1 LPGFAPCLVSIHAEI
16 VAELALMAT
25 SVWEKMMRA
34 IMITAD
40 AECGAGAIAALH
52 GARERALP
60 SLALETNVGLVSY
73 LNRVNLELYKNRHS
87 L

>member
-1 LPGFAPCLVSIHAEI
+1 
-16 VAELALMAT
+16 MAM

-34 IMITAD
+34 IMIAAD

-60 SLALETNVGLVSY
+60 RLALEANVGRVSY
-73 LNRVNLELYKNRHS
+73 LNK
-87 L
+87 

>member
-1 LPGFAPCLVSIHAEI
+1 M
-16 VAELALMAT
+16 ELALMAR

-60 SLALETNVGLVSY
+60 RLALEANVGRVSY
-73 LNRVNLELYKNRHS
+73 LNK
-87 L
+87 